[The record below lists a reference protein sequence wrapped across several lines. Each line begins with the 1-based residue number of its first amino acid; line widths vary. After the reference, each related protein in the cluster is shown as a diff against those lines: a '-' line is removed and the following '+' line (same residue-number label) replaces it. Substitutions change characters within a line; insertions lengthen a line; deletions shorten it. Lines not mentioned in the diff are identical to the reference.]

1 MLVSHPHTHTY
12 PHEHSHTYTNIHN
25 IYVGKF
31 SVAQELFMEALQIFI
46 QVYGPMHAD
55 IANCYE

>member
-1 MLVSHPHTHTY
+1 MNTHII
-12 PHEHSHTYTNIHN
+12 IHN
-25 IYVGKF
+25 IHVGKF